1 MNSKDKKKS
10 LQKIISDLKMVL
22 KQFILTPDL

>member
-22 KQFILTPDL
+22 KQFILTPDF